1 MKRRKD
7 EEGEGEKEK
16 ETVVQNKRIAKRKK
30 KETSVEPKDII
41 LASLENGETTVYQW
55 QCALE
60 EIENE
65 ACLIAARGKLSKN
78 LPTLFKGTPFED
90 LVTSPGKISLE
101 SVEKIEAEGRRASTD
116 VNGSFTLSLGID
128 EELNAKNEKKKKEE
142 KKEKKKQGDL
152 CFNFSATFS
161 TDDGVHFSFDV
172 SHCGGKSKTLSDCS
186 SASSSF
192 PYDFMQNPVVD
203 DSDQDEFLEYLK
215 SQAIRLPSAPGKDE
229 KSVLQCLIWILNYI
243 IATCINDPHLE
254 LEDDWLAAR
263 LQKLRGKSFGKEHRT
278 S

>member
-203 DSDQDEFLEYLK
+203 ESDQDEFLEYLK

-243 IATCINDPHLE
+243 IATCINDCQLE
-254 LEDDWLAAR
+254 LKDNWLAAQ
-263 LQKLRGKSFGKEHRT
+263 LQKL
-278 S
+278 